1 MKDRIIT
8 VLTRY
13 MSRMHAD
20 MALRRAIAKVGIDS
34 RLEDQHLHAQ
44 LAAALETSVRLFATD
59 ANVENAVSE
68 LREVLAPE
76 EPVAVRVE
84 LRSEADMSLAR
95 HAARNLA
102 EKMGARSF
110 ETQKFVTVVS
120 ELARN
125 IVEYAKRGEI
135 EITPI
140 SEGMRG
146 LRVLAVDRGPGIANL
161 SEILDGHYK
170 SKTGLGK
177 GILGV
182 RKMMNSFHIASDAD
196 GTRVEV
202 EMHL

>member
-1 MKDRIIT
+1 MKDRILT
-8 VLTRY
+8 VLSRY
-13 MSRMHAD
+13 MSRLHAD
-20 MALRRAIAKVGIDS
+20 MALRRAVAKVGVDS
-34 RLEDQHLHAQ
+34 RLEDHRMYPQ
-44 LAAALETSVRLFATD
+44 LAAALETSLRLFTTD
-59 ANVENAVSE
+59 SLVENAITE
-68 LREVLAPE
+68 LREVLAPD
-76 EPVAVRVE
+76 EPSAVTVE

-95 HAARNLA
+95 QAARNLA

-135 EITPI
+135 ELTPL

-146 LRVLAVDRGPGIANL
+146 LRVRAVDHGPGIKNL
-161 SEILDGHYK
+161 EEILEGRYK

-177 GILGV
+177 GIVGV
-182 RKMMNSFHIASDAD
+182 RKMMSRFDIVSDD
-196 GTRVEV
+196 NGTRVEV